1 MNTVSD
7 LLKLNVN
14 EHTEKKGGLTYLSWA
29 WAWAEALKSD
39 PKASFEIQLF
49 GEPQSPVCYIAD
61 TGMVFVNVT
70 MFGKTLT
77 CHLPV
82 MDYKNKAIKNPDAF
96 AVNTAIQRALT
107 KGLAL
112 HGLGLYIYAGE
123 DLPQDAPPNKGGD
136 PVESFQDTPKADA
149 FRDLQPEIQA
159 FMRNV
164 AGQVTSSMPNATR
177 AIDIIELALE
187 QWPNEDPNQ
196 LKIALWHL
204 LDSKTR
210 AAIKLAQR
218 EKETA

>member
-1 MNTVSD
+1 MSVYKKLMQARIALQSREIKKSGFNSFAKYSYMELADFLIPTQQIFADLGLCGVVSFGAD
-7 LLKLNVN
+7 LATLKIVD
-14 EHTEKKGGLTYLSWA
+14 TETGETLFITSPMSTAALKGCHEVQNLGAVQTYLRRYLWVA
-29 WAWAEALKSD
+29 AMEITEHDALDS
-39 PKASFEIQLF
+39 
-49 GEPQSPVCYIAD
+49 SPPV
-61 TGMVFVNVT
+61 VK
-70 MFGKTLT
+70 KT
-77 CHLPV
+77 PSK
-82 MDYKNKAIKNPDAF
+82 DGID
-96 AVNTAIQRALT
+96 
-107 KGLAL
+107 
-112 HGLGLYIYAGE
+112 
-123 DLPQDAPPNKGGD
+123 
-136 PVESFQDTPKADA
+136 SFQDTPKADA

-164 AGQVTSSMPNATR
+164 AGQVTSSMPHATR